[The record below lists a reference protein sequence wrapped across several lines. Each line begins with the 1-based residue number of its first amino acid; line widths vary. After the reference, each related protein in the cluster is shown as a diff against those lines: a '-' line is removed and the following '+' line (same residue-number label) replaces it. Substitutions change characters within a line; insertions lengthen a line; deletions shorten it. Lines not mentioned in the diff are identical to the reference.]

1 MLFQTNLQK
10 EKNEEKEDEKTKE
23 LYKKVSDFL
32 GLDKK
37 GIIAID
43 IYDVKAILKDSKKFI
58 MAMGEDE
65 SLAKAFS
72 KAIGKEPEIKNAT
85 SLLINM
91 SYPQKNPITSKDLIE
106 FDKICK
112 SEFKKCSF
120 IKRGEVVDN
129 NLNTAKKI
137 AILATF
143 N

>member
-1 MLFQTNLQK
+1 MLFQTDLKK
-10 EKNEEKEDEKTKE
+10 EKNEEKENEKTKE
-23 LYKKVSDFL
+23 LYRKVSDFL

-58 MAMGEDE
+58 MTMGEDE

-72 KAIGKEPEIKNAT
+72 KAIEKELEIKNAT
-85 SLLINM
+85 SLLINIF
-91 SYPQKNPITSKDLIE
+91 YPQNNPITSKDLTDFNE
-106 FDKICK
+106 ICK
-112 SEFKKCSF
+112 SEFKKCIF
-120 IKRGEVVDN
+120 IKRGEINDN
-129 NLNTAKKI
+129 NLNTVKKI

>member
-1 MLFQTNLQK
+1 MFFQTNLQK

-23 LYKKVSDFL
+23 LYRKVSDFL

-72 KAIGKEPEIKNAT
+72 KAIEKEPEIKNAT
-85 SLLINM
+85 SLLINIF
-91 SYPQKNPITSKDLIE
+91 YPQNNPVTSKDLIE
-106 FDKICK
+106 FNEICK
-112 SEFKKCSF
+112 AEFKKCVF

-137 AILATF
+137 TILATF